1 MHATKTLLATH
12 PLREQST
19 RRKTRVAIA
28 WDIAVESKTSIC
40 FIVQH
45 LKIHL
50 SFFLTF
56 FSHFLYG
63 GKRCLTLKA
72 SVTPRI
78 GSGGPISTFAHVD
91 MHAGRA
97 IETRVAS
104 LENAL
109 LNANIFYL
117 IKLVLD
123 NLLATV

>member
-1 MHATKTLLATH
+1 MHATETLLATH

-56 FSHFLYG
+56 FSHFIYG
-63 GKRCLTLKA
+63 GGKDGLTLKA

-109 LNANIFYL
+109 LNANIF
-117 IKLVLD
+117 
-123 NLLATV
+123 LL